1 MNVKTTEM
9 RMFDGSYNR
18 VAAFARDWK
27 AARQQEQQ
35 TDLPVGVLKVGEGS
49 GPARQP
55 VSTAQPEQ
63 LRSGAAGRM
72 I

>member
-27 AARQQEQQ
+27 AARQQEHAGNKE
-35 TDLPVGVLKVGEGS
+35 VGRNETIGDSPTES
-49 GPARQP
+49 RQP
-55 VSTAQPEQ
+55 GAQ
-63 LRSGAAGRM
+63 LATN
-72 I
+72 